1 MEFEKLKIEFIKIPL
16 LRFTN
21 KTRISEKPFNTT
33 KDLRKPMKSSNENI
47 LPSITTFNSKTII
60 SIALLNPLLTVQKVT
75 SLELS

>member
-21 KTRISEKPFNTT
+21 KTRISEKSFNAT
-33 KDLRKPMKSSNENI
+33 KDLRKPKKSSNENI